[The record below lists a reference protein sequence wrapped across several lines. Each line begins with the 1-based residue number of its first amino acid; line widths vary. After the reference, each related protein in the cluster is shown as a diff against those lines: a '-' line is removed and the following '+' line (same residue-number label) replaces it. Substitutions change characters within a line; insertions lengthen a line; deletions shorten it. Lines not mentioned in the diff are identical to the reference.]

1 MVKILGMRVATQV
14 YEEIHGDL
22 RIPSKFVV
30 PDERKWPRLSRNLKL
45 GVRVA
50 AMRSAGRYVKD
61 HPERK
66 VDIHLRES

>member
-1 MVKILGMRVATQV
+1 MYK
-14 YEEIHGDL
+14 EIHGDL

-30 PDERKWPRLSRNLKL
+30 PDEGKWPRLSRNLKL

-61 HPERK
+61 HPDRK
-66 VDIHLRES
+66 VNI